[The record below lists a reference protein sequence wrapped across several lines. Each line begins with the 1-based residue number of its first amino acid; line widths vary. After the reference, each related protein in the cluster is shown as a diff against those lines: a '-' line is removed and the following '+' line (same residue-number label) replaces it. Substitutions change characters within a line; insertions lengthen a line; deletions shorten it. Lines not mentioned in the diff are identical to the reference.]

1 MFNTKDIQERYTKR
15 NEDVTAAAVK
25 IHALIDD
32 CQKYYK
38 ADVTSETWKSY
49 LQYIDELIVEG
60 LLKVFLLSR
69 NVPYESGFFWK
80 LEMKI
85 NGTLVYQNTMILQTK
100 ILAILKQNIHAK
112 SISKTCCNRER
123 AKCKNVV

>member
-1 MFNTKDIQERYTKR
+1 MCFFLDDGTKCPMFNTKDIQERYTKR

-38 ADVTSETWKSY
+38 ADVSSETWKSY

-60 LLKVFLLSR
+60 LLKEFLLMYK
-69 NVPYESGFFWK
+69 PYESFFFWK
-80 LEMKI
+80 LE
-85 NGTLVYQNTMILQTK
+85 TTYFFY
-100 ILAILKQNIHAK
+100 
-112 SISKTCCNRER
+112 
-123 AKCKNVV
+123 

>member
-1 MFNTKDIQERYTKR
+1 MCFFLDDGTKCPMFNTKDIQERYTKR

-38 ADVTSETWKSY
+38 ADVSSETWKSY

-60 LLKVFLLSR
+60 LLKVSLLST
-69 NVPYESGFFWK
+69 NVPYESGFFGNFK
-80 LEMKI
+80 
-85 NGTLVYQNTMILQTK
+85 
-100 ILAILKQNIHAK
+100 
-112 SISKTCCNRER
+112 
-123 AKCKNVV
+123 

>member
-1 MFNTKDIQERYTKR
+1 MKKISRKFSFMCFLDDGTKCPMFNTKDIQERYTKR

-38 ADVTSETWKSY
+38 ADVSSETWKSY

-60 LLKVFLLSR
+60 LLKVFLLCTNHMNR
-69 NVPYESGFFWK
+69 FFWK
-80 LEMKI
+80 LE
-85 NGTLVYQNTMILQTK
+85 TTYFFL
-100 ILAILKQNIHAK
+100 
-112 SISKTCCNRER
+112 
-123 AKCKNVV
+123 

>member
-25 IHALIDD
+25 IHALIED

-38 ADVTSETWKSY
+38 ADVSSETWKSY

-60 LLKVFLLSR
+60 LLKVLLL
-69 NVPYESGFFWK
+69 YLQTMWIF
-80 LEMKI
+80 I
-85 NGTLVYQNTMILQTK
+85 NRTLVK
-100 ILAILKQNIHAK
+100 IFFFYFKYFVDNGIKHWL
-112 SISKTCCNRER
+112 SFGRNRSQFDPR
-123 AKCKNVV
+123 CSF

>member
-1 MFNTKDIQERYTKR
+1 MCFFLDDGTKCPMFNTKDIQERYTKR

-60 LLKVFLLSR
+60 LLKVFLL
-69 NVPYESGFFWK
+69 Y
-80 LEMKI
+80 
-85 NGTLVYQNTMILQTK
+85 LQTMW
-100 ILAILKQNIHAK
+100 IVFLTPD
-112 SISKTCCNRER
+112 KTYLCFF
-123 AKCKNVV
+123 